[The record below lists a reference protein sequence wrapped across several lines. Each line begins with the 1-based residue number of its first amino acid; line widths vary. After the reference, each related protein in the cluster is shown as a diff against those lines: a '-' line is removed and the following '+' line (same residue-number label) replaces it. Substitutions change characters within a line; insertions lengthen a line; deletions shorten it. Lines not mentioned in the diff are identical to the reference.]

1 MAEMRGTFEN
11 IIGSWMCKDVILEYY
26 LLYLFSYSYDNSRIL
41 IQMCDIKY
49 LFNFNRPK
57 YTAAT
62 H

>member
-1 MAEMRGTFEN
+1 MAEMRATFEN
-11 IIGSWMCKDVILEYY
+11 IIGSWVCKDIILEYY
-26 LLYLFSYSYDNSRIL
+26 LFYLFSYSYDNSHIL

-57 YTAAT
+57 YAAVT